1 MRTLKTILIMS
12 MLMVLTVSC
21 TDLTEDLVPNT
32 KTENTEITTNQ
43 ITNSVDTGEDG
54 SQNDGGKG
62 D

>member
-43 ITNSVDTGEDG
+43 ITNSVDTGGNNE
-54 SQNDGGKG
+54 NDGGKG